1 MARNPLCS
9 SSSVLLAIKSLQSL
23 SHCEFVAA
31 NAKQEGPN
39 SHPWRNSL
47 LWRVSFNLSVKNNT
61 WIKTYGLG
69 IHTSEVK
76 ESPALGDNLQPQ
88 HDCLSGPWFLWF
100 CFCGVFFV
108 CSFVD
113 FYLTIHAMV
122 LKGSPQSHW
131 RKDCLTG
138 HCNIKK
144 DLEENPPV
152 W

>member
-1 MARNPLCS
+1 MTICS
-9 SSSVLLAIKSLQSL
+9 HSMTAFLG
-23 SHCEFVAA
+23 HGFYGFVFV
-31 NAKQEGPN
+31 E
-39 SHPWRNSL
+39 
-47 LWRVSFNLSVKNNT
+47 
-61 WIKTYGLG
+61 
-69 IHTSEVK
+69 
-76 ESPALGDNLQPQ
+76 
-88 HDCLSGPWFLWF
+88 
-100 CFCGVFFV
+100 FFV

-152 W
+152 